1 MDGWQSPLMKIWFR
15 NRSITSGRYQYNKWH
30 FFLPDGEE
38 FRTHGEAL
46 LLAEEEKRQ
55 RRAAEAREAA
65 ERERAEAAEA
75 KLAEMA
81 AKLRALG
88 LNPDDMP

>member
-15 NRSITSGRYQYNKWH
+15 NTNITSGRYQYNKWH
-30 FFLPDGEE
+30 FFLPDGEA

-55 RRAAEAREAA
+55 QR
-65 ERERAEAAEA
+65 EAAEA

-88 LNPDDMP
+88 LNPDDML